1 MMSPIGHKIMAWPA
15 TTFAG
20 LAIKARV
27 VQDACGHYWDE
38 SYRDCD
44 WDRQMV
50 RSLIQAVLAAGA
62 ATALAGIGGVSLR
75 RM

>member
-1 MMSPIGHKIMAWPA
+1 MSPIGHKIMAWPA

-50 RSLIQAVLAAGA
+50 RAVNKISLPSAPRGLEV
-62 ATALAGIGGVSLR
+62 VSPV
-75 RM
+75 